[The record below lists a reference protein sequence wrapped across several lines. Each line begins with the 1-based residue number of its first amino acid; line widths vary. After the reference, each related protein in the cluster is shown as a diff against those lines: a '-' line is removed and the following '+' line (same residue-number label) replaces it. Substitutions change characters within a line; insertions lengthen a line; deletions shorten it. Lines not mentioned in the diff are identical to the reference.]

1 VSAVTHGVATPEGDQ
16 MSNGSKKI
24 RLVYR
29 SRAVQYPLLAA
40 MRAAGAWER
49 SGLDVG
55 DAIPYV
61 KGASKSD
68 KMLMDDEIDVIFGS
82 HVTPYLRYDEGVP
95 FVYLGQ
101 TVNRVEDSVAT
112 REPIDSL
119 AELRGKRLADEVDA
133 ESHPFGNHILY
144 LRRAGVAEDEVTWVN
159 MDRGEIIDA
168 IATGTADAAFLSSPD
183 DDAALAAGLALHTP
197 APLPMVNATTITTLW
212 PKVAAD
218 PDVFQRVL
226 RAVRL
231 GVAFY
236 QDETEQMQKVM
247 AEDVGPELK
256 ISSRDRLEKLYRRN
270 TGLLGRSLYPDAA
283 AVANAFQLAVRQ
295 RPGLEER
302 LSPMALWDMHLL
314 RELDAESA

>member
-1 VSAVTHGVATPEGDQ
+1 MTAATPEGDQ
-16 MSNGSKKI
+16 MSTDTKKI

-40 MRAAGAWER
+40 IRAAGAWQR

-55 DAIPYV
+55 EVPYV

-68 KMLMDDEIDVIFGS
+68 KMLIDDEIDLIFGS

-101 TVNRVEDSVAT
+101 TVNRVEDSVAS

-119 AELRGKRLADEVDA
+119 AELRGRRLADEVDA

-159 MDRGEIIDA
+159 MDRDEIIDA
-168 IATGTADAAFLSSPD
+168 IGKGTVDAAFVSSPD
-183 DDAALAAGLALHTP
+183 DEAARAAGLALHTP

-212 PKVAAD
+212 PKVSAD
-218 PDVFQRVL
+218 PDLFRRVL
-226 RAVRL
+226 RAVRI

-236 QDETEQMQKVM
+236 QDETEQMRKVM

-256 ISSRDRLEKLYRRN
+256 ISSPDRLEKLYQRN
-270 TGLLGRSLYPDAA
+270 VGLLGRSLYPEAE

-295 RPGLEER
+295 RPELAHR
-302 LSPMALWDMHLL
+302 LSPLALWDMHLL
-314 RELDAESA
+314 RELDAEPA